1 MYDVDVP
8 VTFVIDP
15 PEVDRLP
22 HCLPVIVP
30 PPVSATDTDVPLLP
44 KHIDCAVLADIDT
57 ADKLTPTVPATAT
70 FLVVALVLANVMF
83 PDGEPV
89 DAVDCN
95 LTYIVVD
102 AIAPAAPITNADE
115 LVPILLA
122 NVELVDTS
130 NPTGGVIVM
139 PVDILEPVTVKFWV
153 LDAVPEHEENADN
166 VETEG
171 VMTGLGVQT
180 KVVPDTGLA
189 VLFILTEPVF
199 AVLAVVLFNQA
210 ELAPNVLLL

>member
-1 MYDVDVP
+1 
-8 VTFVIDP
+8 
-15 PEVDRLP
+15 
-22 HCLPVIVP
+22 
-30 PPVSATDTDVPLLP
+30 
-44 KHIDCAVLADIDT
+44 
-57 ADKLTPTVPATAT
+57 
-70 FLVVALVLANVMF
+70 
-83 PDGEPV
+83 
-89 DAVDCN
+89 
-95 LTYIVVD
+95 
-102 AIAPAAPITNADE
+102 
-115 LVPILLA
+115 
-122 NVELVDTS
+122 
-130 NPTGGVIVM
+130 M

-180 KVVPDTGLA
+180 EVVPDTGLA